1 METPLNWFKTFC
13 VVNLICSKLALN
25 LLNGFQQLLSEIEL
39 MELELQ
45 LTTTRMLAIHPDA
58 SYLAGHDNLYLVVKV
73 T

>member
-1 METPLNWFKTFC
+1 
-13 VVNLICSKLALN
+13 
-25 LLNGFQQLLSEIEL
+25 